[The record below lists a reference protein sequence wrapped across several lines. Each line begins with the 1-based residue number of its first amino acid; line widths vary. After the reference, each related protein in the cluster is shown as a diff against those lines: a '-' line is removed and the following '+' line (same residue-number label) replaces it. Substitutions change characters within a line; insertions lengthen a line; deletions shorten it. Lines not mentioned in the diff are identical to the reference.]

1 MRLGQEEQAR
11 EEQAA
16 AEAAQVKE
24 DRAWQKEQAKAD
36 EKAAREA
43 EKESAAKEPSH
54 KIRGEFRTGD
64 NRPCGG
70 KIDRRQRRRKSGQ
83 ECGRKSWSKPCPR
96 TSGNFLNGNDYLFFF
111 WRFMMKRLLA
121 AGSICVFLFLGLSA
135 VEEKVWRDI
144 RRFRRRKQKYD
155 G

>member
-24 DRAWQKEQAKAD
+24 DARLAKEQAKAD

-43 EKESAAKEPSH
+43 EK
-54 KIRGEFRTGD
+54 D

-96 TSGNFLNGNDYLFFF
+96 TLGNFF
-111 WRFMMKRLLA
+111 
-121 AGSICVFLFLGLSA
+121 
-135 VEEKVWRDI
+135 
-144 RRFRRRKQKYD
+144 
-155 G
+155 

>member
-11 EEQAA
+11 EEQTA

-24 DRAWQKEQAKAD
+24 DARLAKEQAKAD

-43 EKESAAKEPSH
+43 EKESAAKNRAIKSV
-54 KIRGEFRTGD
+54 GNSVLGTGD

-83 ECGRKSWSKPCPR
+83 ECGRKSWIKPCPR
-96 TSGNFLNGNDYLFFF
+96 TSGNFF
-111 WRFMMKRLLA
+111 KR
-121 AGSICVFLFLGLSA
+121 
-135 VEEKVWRDI
+135 
-144 RRFRRRKQKYD
+144 
-155 G
+155 